1 MYKQQDFNEAHVIM
15 VEAFHNKI
23 SVSKFLSEMGVV
35 ELQ

>member
-15 VEAFHNKI
+15 VEAFLDGI
-23 SVSKFLSEMGVV
+23 SASKFLLERGVV